1 MLSMGKSTISMAIFN
16 SKLLVNYR
24 RVISMAMGQYGPCV
38 DRWNIQE
45 IESLKDV
52 LEVLQGW
59 AKHEAGWSSPRDPRL
74 AVVAK
79 RGAEVERLPLLG
91 GLEHEWTEWI
101 ICPIIMGIVT
111 PTSSSSII
119 SSIYHPYIYIY
130 PYGSKHCLR
139 RYLTLQIIVNY
150 TPNTSWEATWIHMV
164 YIQISNPN

>member
-1 MLSMGKSTISMAIFN
+1 MSWKFSRAERSTD
-16 SKLLVNYR
+16 R
-24 RVISMAMGQYGPCV
+24 RST
-38 DRWNIQE
+38 RE
-45 IESLKDV
+45 TRET
-52 LEVLQGW
+52 
-59 AKHEAGWSSPRDPRL
+59 
-74 AVVAK
+74 VAK

-91 GLEHEWTEWI
+91 ALEHEWTEWM

-150 TPNTSWEATWIHMV
+150 S
-164 YIQISNPN
+164 

>member
-119 SSIYHPYIYIY
+119 SSIYHPYIYISLWIQTLSEKVLNPPNY
-130 PYGSKHCLR
+130 SKLYPKYFLRSYLDPYGI
-139 RYLTLQIIVNY
+139 Y
-150 TPNTSWEATWIHMV
+150 PN
-164 YIQISNPN
+164 Q

>member
-1 MLSMGKSTISMAIFN
+1 MGKSTISMAIFN

-24 RVISMAMGQYGPCV
+24 RVISMAMGQYGPSV

-59 AKHEAGWSSPRDPRL
+59 AKHWSPADGRRETRET
-74 AVVAK
+74 VAK

-91 GLEHEWTEWI
+91 ALEHEWI
-101 ICPIIMGIVT
+101 ICPIIMGIAT

-119 SSIYHPYIYIY
+119 SSIYHPYIYIIY
-130 PYGSKHCLR
+130 ISS
-139 RYLTLQIIVNY
+139 IID
-150 TPNTSWEATWIHMV
+150 I
-164 YIQISNPN
+164 YIYYILSI